1 MPSIAE
7 VFERSR
13 LYLSGSDFVA
23 KVTQTFAT
31 KAALFGVSMGISI
44 LVSRQLGPINRG
56 IYATALVITG
66 LGVQFGNF
74 GLHASNTFYVAKN
87 KDLAK
92 TLISNT
98 LILSLAAGSI
108 IGVITLIFLFLR
120 PDLLPLHGA
129 NLALAAVGI
138 PIGLSYLLFQNLLI
152 GQYRISAYNSIEIIN
167 RITNF
172 CLLVL
177 IWRVVALS
185 SAKAV
190 LANVLAVMLGMGF
203 CLYLLISESGLG
215 RFSVGIFKET
225 FSYGFRAYL
234 CSFFTYV
241 VLRADLLMVGH
252 MLGAEQTGYYSIAV
266 NMADLMIA
274 VPTAISTILFPKFSS
289 MTDDTEKRRQA
300 RKVLLVL
307 GGVMT
312 AMAALAALAAPLF
325 IPLLFGAR
333 FAAAIP
339 AFRLLT
345 PGVVFISLTSVLSAY
360 VASEYIPWSMVTI
373 YFVMSVA
380 NIGLNLIWLRPMG
393 IGGAS
398 IASSVCYLGC
408 FIGLLA
414 ISLGRRPDLEGKRPV
429 VQV

>member
-1 MPSIAE
+1 MPSIAQ
-7 VFERSR
+7 VYERSR
-13 LYLSGSDFVA
+13 LYVRGSDFVS
-23 KVTQTFAT
+23 KVTQTFVT
-31 KAALFGVSMGISI
+31 KAALFGISMGISI
-44 LVSRQLGPINRG
+44 LVSRELGPINRG
-56 IYATALVITG
+56 IYATALAITG

-87 KDLAK
+87 RDLAK

-98 LILSLAAGSI
+98 LILSLAAGSV
-108 IGVITLIFLFLR
+108 IGVITLILLFLR
-120 PDLLPLHGA
+120 PNLLPLHGA

-167 RITNF
+167 RIANLG
-172 CLLVL
+172 LLVL
-177 IWRVVALS
+177 IWRVAALS

-190 LANVLAVMLGMGF
+190 LANVLAVIFGTVF
-203 CLYLLISESGLG
+203 CLYVLISESGFG
-215 RFSVGIFKET
+215 RFSLRLFKET
-225 FSYGFRAYL
+225 FSYGFRSYL
-234 CSFFTYV
+234 CSFFTFV

-274 VPTAISTILFPKFSS
+274 VPTAISTILFPKFSA
-289 MTDDTEKRRQA
+289 MKDDAEKRRQA
-300 RKVLLVL
+300 GKVLVVL
-307 GGVMT
+307 GGVMGG
-312 AMAALAALAAPLF
+312 MAVLAVLAAPFF

-333 FAAAIP
+333 FAAAVP

-360 VASEYIPWSMVTI
+360 VASEYIPWSMVGI
-373 YFVMSVA
+373 YVVMSGV
-380 NIGLNLIWLRPMG
+380 NIGLNLIWLRRLG

-398 IASSVCYLGC
+398 IASSICYLGC
-408 FIGLLA
+408 FLGLLI
-414 ISLGRRPDLEGKRPV
+414 ISLGRNSEAEKRPV
-429 VQV
+429 L